1 MRAGAR
7 IPHPDRSL
15 PTLPV
20 VVARLVALFA
30 TQDYR
35 IEDVVRVLE
44 HDPPIS
50 SRVLRLANSAYYG
63 LPRRV
68 DRLHRAV
75 TLLGS
80 ATVQALCLASA
91 VLEVWGNAPP
101 EAVRELWTHAY
112 LTGEGARFL
121 ARRTPPAS
129 GGVHPDA
136 LFVAGLFHD
145 LGKIG
150 FLDADPEGYLKILS
164 EAQDGGDLRDGERA
178 LYGWDHAE
186 AGAALLDHWNL
197 PGPIVAL
204 VRHHHEGDLR
214 AELRGS
220 LDLLRWAHA
229 VVRGTEPPL
238 EAPFGASLVDD
249 LKAFLEK
256 QKPQAEAFY
265 NALADT

>member
-1 MRAGAR
+1 MRANAR
-7 IPHPDRSL
+7 VPSPERSL
-15 PTLPV
+15 PTLPA
-20 VVARLVALFA
+20 VVARLIALFA
-30 TQDYR
+30 TPDYR
-35 IEDVVRVLE
+35 IEDAVRVLE

-91 VLEVWGNAPP
+91 VFELWGNAPP
-101 EAVRELWTHAY
+101 QPVRDLWTHAY

-121 ARRTPPAS
+121 ARRTPHPA
-129 GGVHPDA
+129 GRVHPDA
-136 LFVAGLFHD
+136 LFLAGLFHD

-150 FLDADPEGYLKILS
+150 FLDADPEGYLRVLS
-164 EAQDGGDLRDGERA
+164 EAHHGPDLRTGERA
-178 LYGWDHAE
+178 LFGWDHAE
-186 AGAALLDHWNL
+186 AGAALLEHWNL

-204 VRHHHEGDLR
+204 VRHHHEGELR
-214 AELRGS
+214 AELQTG
-220 LDLLRWAHA
+220 LNLLRWAHA
-229 VVRGTEPPL
+229 AAGGTEPPGEPLLGAPLAGDL
-238 EAPFGASLVDD
+238 EA
-249 LKAFLEK
+249 FLDR

-265 NALADT
+265 NALAET